1 MSLLDA
7 QTESKNLTL
16 SSLVK
21 SKLTN
26 AFEWGASV
34 WKQVNEH
41 FAINHQYTGSMIITA
56 KVSIIVL
63 VKVGLANSD

>member
-1 MSLLDA
+1 MHL
-7 QTESKNLTL
+7 NG
-16 SSLVK
+16 
-21 SKLTN
+21 
-26 AFEWGASV
+26 GASV

-41 FAINHQYTGSMIITA
+41 FAINHQYAGSMIITA